1 MDFFYSFVGG
11 LRMRRP
17 KRIDLVSLLS
27 GVAAVPLASTGVY
40 LRSVRVPG
48 SGTILTWLDK
58 LGLVRQ
64 SPPEAPSVIVFDLPS
79 HERLVSVG
87 GVPEMS
93 DPGRFP
99 VNDESA
105 IVFLLAVGVAL
116 ALVAM
121 SSAVWAEYRR
131 EPTLYLSVGYICGVL
146 AVAQVWLLA
155 GLVAAIMGVAAVLV
169 MRNRRGC

>member
-1 MDFFYSFVGG
+1 MSNVGG

-17 KRIDLVSLLS
+17 RRVDVVSLLS
-27 GVAAVPLASTGVY
+27 GVTAIPLASTGVY
-40 LRSVRVPG
+40 LRSIRVPG
-48 SGTILTWLDK
+48 SGSVLSWLDK

-64 SPPEAPSVIVFDLPS
+64 PPPEAPSVIVFDLPS

-93 DPGRFP
+93 DPGAFP
-99 VNDESA
+99 INDENA
-105 IVFLLAVGVAL
+105 IVFLLGLGVTL

-131 EPTLYLSVGYICGVL
+131 EPTLYLSAGYICGVL

-155 GLVAAIMGVAAVLV
+155 SLIAAIAGIAAVLV
-169 MRNRRGC
+169 MRNRREC